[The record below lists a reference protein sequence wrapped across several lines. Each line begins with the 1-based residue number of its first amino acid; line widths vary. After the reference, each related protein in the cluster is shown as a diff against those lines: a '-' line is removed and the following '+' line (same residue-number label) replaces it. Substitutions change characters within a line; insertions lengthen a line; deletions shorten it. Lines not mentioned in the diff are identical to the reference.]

1 VALVLGVIVSFV
13 GRVEVTSRARGILRP
28 VAGVRVLTARV
39 AGTVVSVGAR
49 SGDRVASGAVLVRI
63 DSPSAQ
69 ADLLEADRQLE
80 SVRTQFTAASAQQD
94 RHYTEQVEALKAR
107 AQRIGEQIESLR
119 SSERYYQ
126 RRLEADTKLVE
137 KGLVSEVAAGEW
149 REQLAQAQRQLSG
162 AQTTLDQTR
171 QELASLESRRQDDIW
186 NRQQVLGA
194 AQNRRDALAVLMK
207 QAVVEAPQDGTVEL
221 LVKPGEAVQ
230 PGQPMG
236 KLVPVD
242 SPLEVVS
249 LLPERDRAFVKPGD
263 EVHLE
268 LDQLPYGEYGALRGK
283 IVRIS
288 DDLVSSQEVR
298 DAFGEE
304 QKLESASYRA
314 QIAITDASAAETARV
329 KLRTG
334 GLMNVRYTL
343 RRQRLITLVIKPLR
357 RWLH

>member
-1 VALVLGVIVSFV
+1 
-13 GRVEVTSRARGILRP
+13 
-28 VAGVRVLTARV
+28 
-39 AGTVVSVGAR
+39 
-49 SGDRVASGAVLVRI
+49 
-63 DSPSAQ
+63 
-69 ADLLEADRQLE
+69 
-80 SVRTQFTAASAQQD
+80 
-94 RHYTEQVEALKAR
+94 
-107 AQRIGEQIESLR
+107 
-119 SSERYYQ
+119 
-126 RRLEADTKLVE
+126 
-137 KGLVSEVAAGEW
+137 VAAGEW

-230 PGQPMG
+230 PGQAMG

-263 EVHLE
+263 EVQLE

-314 QIAITDASAAETARV
+314 QIAITDASAADAARV